1 MQINNNNSISFKQVY
16 IKSKDAE
23 KLLKKAD
30 RAIKA
35 SNVTFLD
42 TGIPEGHK
50 KPLWSVL
57 SNVLKL
63 RQETNP
69 NHILIDISDKSNQ
82 MLCVKTIDNKGF
94 TTTKVDVSPM
104 PEFGTKNELFPT
116 SNLKSKFYQSLD
128 TNIYGKS
135 NFFNVIEV
143 AEYEADMLLEEQLKY
158 KQIKSLSL
166 KIRPKEK
173 HKKKDAS
180 VIINPKRIEKAR
192 MKIVEHAQKPFENF
206 KKLLRSAIKDEKT
219 GKELPQKTRLPR
231 ALKKEFKKR
240 NKS

>member
-116 SNLKSKFYQSLD
+116 SNLKSKFYLFIIFIATLFIGIGYASINSISLD
-128 TNIYGKS
+128 ISGRSQAKSQDKVFITNIKIFTLCMITS
-135 NFFNVIEV
+135 NTC
-143 AEYEADMLLEEQLKY
+143 Q
-158 KQIKSLSL
+158 S
-166 KIRPKEK
+166 
-173 HKKKDAS
+173 
-180 VIINPKRIEKAR
+180 
-192 MKIVEHAQKPFENF
+192 
-206 KKLLRSAIKDEKT
+206 
-219 GKELPQKTRLPR
+219 
-231 ALKKEFKKR
+231 
-240 NKS
+240 